1 MKVLNACIVLAAGV
15 AVGQE
20 SGDIGVDPL
29 AELLIARQPELTAA
43 FFKDMG
49 PRVIQKLTESGLAP
63 ADSERVARQY
73 AADIAECGTT
83 MIVEEAARQS
93 VPIMELF
100 ARFFAAMQ
108 AGDWNRP
115 DVTER
120 LSGVVDVNSTST
132 GLYPC
137 ITSAAQRAGLS
148 YEEEGEATR
157 QKVFPNEP

>member
-1 MKVLNACIVLAAGV
+1 VLAAGV

-20 SGDIGVDPL
+20 SGDAGVDPI

-49 PRVIQKLTESGLAP
+49 PRVIKKLTESGLSP
-63 ADSERVARQY
+63 ADSEKVARQY

-83 MIVEEAARQS
+83 MIVEEATRQS
-93 VPIMELF
+93 VSVMEMLS
-100 ARFFAAMQ
+100 RFFAAMQ
-108 AGDWNRP
+108 AGDWNRA

-120 LSGVVDVNSTST
+120 LSGVVDLNSTST

-148 YEEEGEATR
+148 YEEESEATR
-157 QKVFPNEP
+157 QEVFSNEP

>member
-1 MKVLNACIVLAAGV
+1 MKVLMACIVLATGV

-20 SGDIGVDPL
+20 SGDTGVDPL
-29 AELLIARQPELTAA
+29 AELLVARQPELTAA

-49 PRVIQKLTESGLAP
+49 PRVIQKLTESGLSP

-93 VPIMELF
+93 VPVLELF
-100 ARFFAAMQ
+100 ARFFAAMK
-108 AGDWNRP
+108 AGDWNRR

-120 LSGVVDVNSTST
+120 LSGVVDVNSTGT

-148 YEEEGEATR
+148 YEEESEATR
-157 QKVFPNEP
+157 KEVFPSEP